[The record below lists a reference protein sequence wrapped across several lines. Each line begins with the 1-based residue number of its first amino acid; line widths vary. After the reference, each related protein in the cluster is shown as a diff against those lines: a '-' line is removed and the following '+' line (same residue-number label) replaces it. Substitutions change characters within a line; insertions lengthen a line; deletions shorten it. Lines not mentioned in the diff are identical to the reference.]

1 MSFTYDPSTPLGLI
15 RLRLR
20 DTDEATALFSD
31 EELSAF
37 YDAEGENW
45 RKAAAL
51 ALETTASNQALLLK
65 VIRTLDLQ
73 TDGAKLAAELRAQ
86 AAQLRAQAAAT
97 TADTEAS
104 AGALTLVPVSYRS
117 TATYDEFGRPDCY

>member
-1 MSFTYDPSTPLGLI
+1 MSFVYDPSTALGLI

-31 EELSAF
+31 EELNAF
-37 YDAEGENW
+37 YEAEAEDW

-65 VIRTLDLQ
+65 VITRDGLQ

-86 AAQLRAQAAAT
+86 ATGLRAQAQAAT
-97 TADTEAS
+97 ATEQAGE
-104 AGALTLVPVSYRS
+104 GALTLVPVSYRS
-117 TATYDEFGRPDCY
+117 TSTRDEFGRPDC